1 MRIDFIT
8 IKLKPYLQGI
18 VTALG
23 FLIFLWLLS
32 MPKTAFIYQI
42 F

>member
-1 MRIDFIT
+1 MQNNF
-8 IKLKPYLQGI
+8 KLRHFMPYLQGAL
-18 VTALG
+18 TALG

-32 MPKTAFIYQI
+32 MPKTAFIYQV

>member
-1 MRIDFIT
+1 MKNRFKLHRFI
-8 IKLKPYLQGI
+8 PYLQGML
-18 VTALG
+18 TALG

-32 MPKTAFIYQI
+32 MPKTAFIYQV